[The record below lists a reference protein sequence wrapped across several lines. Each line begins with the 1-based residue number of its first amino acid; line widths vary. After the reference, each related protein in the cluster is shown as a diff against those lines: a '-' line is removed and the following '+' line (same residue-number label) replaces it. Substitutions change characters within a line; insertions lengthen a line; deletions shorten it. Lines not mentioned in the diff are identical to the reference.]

1 MKKTLF
7 FLTLTICAHVS
18 FAQDLLSDIMA
29 VETVTIVDSEDT
41 KEAAADFS
49 KTFEEQKVK
58 VEKLLTKHSEKF
70 QSQVKEL
77 ISKYNKVL
85 SKGIEQDVIN
95 EKNRV
100 ASQVNALSMTLLKD
114 KKGVLTQFNNFMAQ
128 EIRKLPK
135 TLKSDSENQVEEIVT
150 TYKES
155 FEAELSQNKEV
166 VKAFK
171 STQHLTRDTTTP
183 AQ

>member
-1 MKKTLF
+1 MKKTLILF
-7 FLTLTICAHVS
+7 TLTICTNVM
-18 FAQDLLSDIMA
+18 FAQDLLSDIMS

-41 KEAAADFS
+41 KEAAEEFT

-58 VEKLLTKHSEKF
+58 VEKLLGKHSDKF
-70 QSQVKEL
+70 QNEVKSL

-85 SKGIEQDVIN
+85 SKGIEQDVKN

-114 KKGVLTQFNNFMAQ
+114 KKGVLVQFNNFMSQ
-128 EIRKLPK
+128 EIRQLPK
-135 TLKSDSENQVEEIVT
+135 TLKSDSEKQVAETVE
-150 TYKES
+150 TYSES
-155 FEAELSQNKEV
+155 FQAEMAANKQV

-171 STQHLTRDTTTP
+171 STEHLTRDTGATN
-183 AQ
+183 